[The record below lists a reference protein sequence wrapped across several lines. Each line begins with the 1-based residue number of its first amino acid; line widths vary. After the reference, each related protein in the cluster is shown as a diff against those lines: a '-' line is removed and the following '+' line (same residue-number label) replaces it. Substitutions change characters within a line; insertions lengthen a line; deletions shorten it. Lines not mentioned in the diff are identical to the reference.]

1 MRGVSEPGA
10 PDARATAIAEAASPV
25 RDAGDPKERP
35 VRTGIA
41 LCLSGGGYRA
51 MLFHLGALWRLNE
64 LGYLPRLDRVSSV
77 SGGSIT
83 AGALGHAWPR
93 LDIDERGVA
102 RAFDAEVVAPLRRL
116 GGRTIDIPTV
126 LLGALLPG
134 SIGSRLAGAY
144 SRHLFGEATL
154 QDLPD
159 RPRFVLNATNLQ
171 SGVLWR
177 FSKPYMADY
186 RVGTIERPTTRLA
199 LAVAASSAFPPVLS
213 PVRPTLDPASYSRG
227 DGTLEDDVYR
237 RRPMLTDGG
246 VYDNL
251 GLETAWKRHGTILVS
266 DGGGQYQA
274 QPNVRGDWLRQT
286 RRVIGTIDSQ
296 VRALRKRQVIGGLSV
311 GAREGAYWSIWSEV
325 ADFRLADALD
335 VPDERAKELAHL
347 ATRLKKLD
355 PPTQERLVNWG
366 YAVCDTAMRKHVEP
380 GTPRP
385 DSLPYPATGI

>member
-1 MRGVSEPGA
+1 VSEPDVTLAG
-10 PDARATAIAEAASPV
+10 PRAAIAEAASPV
-25 RDAGDPKERP
+25 RDIGDGRRVQP
-35 VRTGIA
+35 GLA

-64 LGYLPRLDRVSSV
+64 LGFLPRLDRVSSV

-83 AGALGHAWPR
+83 AGALGHGWSR
-93 LDIDERGVA
+93 LDLDEHGVA
-102 RAFDAEVVAPLRRL
+102 RAFVAAVVEPVRGLA
-116 GGRTIDIPTV
+116 GRTIDIPVV

-134 SIGSRLAGAY
+134 SIGDRLAGSYA
-144 SRHLFGEATL
+144 RHLFGDATL

-159 RPRFVLNATNLQ
+159 RPRFVFNATNLQ

-177 FSKPYMADY
+177 FSKPFMADY
-186 RVGTIERPTTRLA
+186 RVGTVERPTTRLA

-213 PVRPTLDPASYSRG
+213 PVRPRLEPG
-227 DGTLEDDVYR
+227 DYAAGQGTLTADEYR

-251 GLETAWKRHGTILVS
+251 GLETAWKRYDTVLVS

-274 QPNVRGDWLRQT
+274 QPDVQANWLHQT

-296 VRALRKRQVIGGLSV
+296 VRALRKRQVIGGLAA

-335 VPDERAKELAHL
+335 APDARAKELAHVS
-347 ATRLKKLD
+347 TRLKKLD
-355 PPTQERLVNWG
+355 ARTQERLVNWG
-366 YAVCDTAMRKHVEP
+366 YAICDTAIRKHVRP
-380 GTPRP
+380 GTPP
-385 DSLPYPATGI
+385 PAALPYPEAAI

>member
-1 MRGVSEPGA
+1 VSEHAAA
-10 PDARATAIAEAASPV
+10 PATPQAAIAEAASPV
-25 RDAGDPKERP
+25 RDIGDGRRVQP
-35 VRTGIA
+35 GLA

-64 LGYLPRLDRVSSV
+64 LGFLPRLDRVSSV

-83 AGALGHAWPR
+83 AGALGHGWSR
-93 LDIDERGVA
+93 LALDEQGVA
-102 RAFDAEVVAPLRRL
+102 REFVGAVVEPVRRL
-116 GGRTIDIPTV
+116 AGRTIDIPVV

-134 SIGSRLAGAY
+134 SIGDRLAGSYA
-144 SRHLFGEATL
+144 RHLFGDATL

-159 RPRFVLNATNLQ
+159 RPRFVFNATNLQ

-177 FSKPYMADY
+177 FSKPFMADY
-186 RVGTIERPTTRLA
+186 RVGTVERPTVRLA

-213 PVRPTLDPASYSRG
+213 PVRPKLDPSDYAAG
-227 DGTLEDDVYR
+227 QGTLTGEQYR

-251 GLETAWKRHGTILVS
+251 GLETAWKRYDTVLVS

-274 QPNVRGDWLRQT
+274 QPDVKANWLHQT

-296 VRALRKRQVIGGLSV
+296 VRALRKRQVIGGLAV

-325 ADFRLADALD
+325 ADFELADALEA
-335 VPDERAKELAHL
+335 PDARAKELAHVS
-347 ATRLKKLD
+347 TRLKKLD
-355 PPTQERLVNWG
+355 ARTQERLVNWG
-366 YAVCDTAMRKHVEP
+366 YTICDTAIRKHVRP

-385 DSLPYPATGI
+385 TALPYPEAAI

>member
-1 MRGVSEPGA
+1 MSEPDGTPA
-10 PDARATAIAEAASPV
+10 SPQAAIAEAASPV
-25 RDAGDPKERP
+25 RDIGDGRRVQP
-35 VRTGIA
+35 GLA

-64 LGYLPRLDRVSSV
+64 LGFLPRLDRVSSV

-83 AGALGHAWPR
+83 AGALGHGWSR
-93 LDIDERGVA
+93 LDLDEHGIARSFVAAVVEPVRGLA
-102 RAFDAEVVAPLRRL
+102 
-116 GGRTIDIPTV
+116 GRTVDIPVV

-134 SIGSRLAGAY
+134 SIGDRLAGSYA
-144 SRHLFGEATL
+144 RHLFGDATL

-159 RPRFVLNATNLQ
+159 RPRFVFNATNLQ

-177 FSKPYMADY
+177 FSRPFMADY
-186 RVGTIERPTTRLA
+186 RVGTVERPTTRLA

-213 PVRPTLDPASYSRG
+213 PVRPRLEPG
-227 DGTLEDDVYR
+227 DYAAGQGTLTADEYR

-251 GLETAWKRHGTILVS
+251 GLETAWKRYDTVLVS

-274 QPNVRGDWLRQT
+274 QPDVKANWLHQT

-296 VRALRKRQVIGGLSV
+296 VRALRKRQVIGGLAA

-335 VPDERAKELAHL
+335 APDARAKELAHVS
-347 ATRLKKLD
+347 TRLKKLD
-355 PPTQERLVNWG
+355 ARTQERLVNWG
-366 YAVCDTAMRKHVEP
+366 YAICDTAIRKHVRP
-380 GTPRP
+380 GTPP
-385 DSLPYPATGI
+385 PAALPYPEAAI